1 MGPTPTYNAV
11 HPKGKWMLRNPPPL
25 TFALVFSIV
34 FFGMS
39 RILFAQEE
47 DLRFQVVD
55 LKGKAFVYRDEDDV
69 TARLHKNQKVDD
81 GDKIFTDPK
90 SEIVLRLKGRAYLR
104 LASNSKI
111 VFSKLR
117 WNDARGVQ
125 LRINLVKGRMLMQ
138 LDRIQK
144 PAYEITAGK
153 MLYRAHGTLFDAS
166 RKKEVIY
173 LTSYDGVMVAN
184 FPSQTVLVKEG
195 QVMRIE
201 NGRFRYKH
209 YLKTEDKARL
219 EEWQNQLS
227 EIRGKHSQ
235 GSR

>member
-1 MGPTPTYNAV
+1 MNPFIKLNVFILAAV
-11 HPKGKWMLRNPPPL
+11 VGVW
-25 TFALVFSIV
+25 VFGGSPAAW
-34 FFGMS
+34 
-39 RILFAQEE
+39 AQEE

-138 LDRIQK
+138 LDRVQK
-144 PAYEITAGK
+144 PGYEITAGK
-153 MLYRAHGTLFDAS
+153 MLYRVHGTLFDAS

-173 LTSYDGVMVAN
+173 LTSYEGVMVAN
-184 FPSQTVLVKEG
+184 FPNQTVMVKAG
-195 QVMRIE
+195 QVMKIE

-209 YLKTEDKARL
+209 YLKTEDEARL
-219 EEWQNQLS
+219 EEWKKRLS
-227 EIRGKHSQ
+227 EIREKQTQ
-235 GSR
+235 GTR

>member
-1 MGPTPTYNAV
+1 
-11 HPKGKWMLRNPPPL
+11 MLRIPL
-25 TFALVFSIV
+25 PLYFALIFPII
-34 FFGMS
+34 FFGPS
-39 RILFAQEE
+39 RILFAQDE
-47 DLRFQVVD
+47 DLRFQVVA
-55 LKGKAFVYRDEDDV
+55 LTGKAFVYRDEDDV
-69 TARLHKNQKVDD
+69 TSRLHKGQKVDD

-138 LDRIQK
+138 LDRVQK
-144 PAYEITAGK
+144 PGYEITAGK
-153 MLYRAHGTLFDAS
+153 MLYRVHGTLFDAS

-173 LTSYDGVMVAN
+173 LTSYEGVMVAN
-184 FPSQTVLVKEG
+184 FPNQTVMVKAG
-195 QVMRIE
+195 QVMKIE

-209 YLKTEDKARL
+209 YLKTEDEARL
-219 EEWQNQLS
+219 EEWKKRLS
-227 EIRGKHSQ
+227 EIREKQTQ
-235 GSR
+235 GTR